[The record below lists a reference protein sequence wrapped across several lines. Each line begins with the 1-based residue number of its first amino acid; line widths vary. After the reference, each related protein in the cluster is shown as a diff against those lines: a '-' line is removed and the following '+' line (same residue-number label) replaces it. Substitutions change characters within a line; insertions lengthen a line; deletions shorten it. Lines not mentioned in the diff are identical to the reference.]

1 MEFGIS
7 KLQLIIYLSSNQVM
21 LIKIRILLN
30 KSYMFSMNAKVF
42 LLGEGDISSFNISSS
57 AIVPE
62 IPWPTAFMQKSAL

>member
-1 MEFGIS
+1 
-7 KLQLIIYLSSNQVM
+7 M